1 MNVEGLDG
9 DQEDPSFGQLQLLD
23 SSKSGE
29 YKCQCREQ
37 AALPIDRYRACG
49 YSGERDRQHESGTE
63 PSWQHSSGPFRWMGP
78 DDNGVAEGPGFR
90 QGYRCILGGFGSVLA
105 RGMNRRSHELSR
117 IAAHLPREPM

>member
-1 MNVEGLDG
+1 MHQDESYQQCNLMVMYFGLDG

-29 YKCQCREQ
+29 HECQCREQ

-49 YSGERDRQHESGTE
+49 YSRERDRQHESGTE
-63 PSWQHSSGPFRWMGP
+63 PSWQHSSGPFR
-78 DDNGVAEGPGFR
+78 
-90 QGYRCILGGFGSVLA
+90 CILGVFGSVLA

-117 IAAHLPREPM
+117 IAPHLPREPM